1 MIKSKKGFIHTL
13 ESSIAAII
21 FLLFIIN
28 LLSIGSLEDEPNT
41 IKKTGYNILNNLE
54 QNEKLNRSE
63 IRKKLEIFAPNNYKY
78 NQNKLT
84 VGQKSDSF
92 QAVKNKTINFKIDLK
107 RKEACYLNLFLT
119 EGEKPRIKL
128 NGELIWNSSRSFDR
142 LGKNWEITSSLK
154 DNNELDLKLEN
165 SSRVKYS
172 IDCISL
178 SNQSQDLSNKDEVF
192 ITSFL
197 DSGERKFEAK
207 IYQVISW
214 Q

>member
-84 VGQKSDSF
+84 VGRKSDSF